1 MKRDTPA
8 RSCDG
13 EKKDPA
19 ARQAERVT
27 MFGGAAALLALVAL
41 AWCTGTGRWTAA
53 AWNTP
58 TQYLDGFYCD
68 VISTLAG
75 MKATAAGHFWP
86 FAWKNIPELGAP
98 FDGNWNDWPSIEE
111 FQILFYGLL
120 GKVFGLFAGLNLALL
135 TGHLLAAAT
144 MFLVARSLDCSN
156 TWALV
161 AALAFGLAP
170 FIFAQSPHHITVA
183 SVWHVP
189 LFLLVWKWASVEP
202 GLAFGSR
209 KFWWAIGIAFLTG
222 LQNVYFTN
230 ILCQLTLLGAGLLWL
245 RTGSRTPLKAAL
257 AVIGA
262 AAAAFAL
269 MNVDGWAY
277 KAVHGPNGGALVR
290 EYKWL
295 EIYGLKLV
303 DLVVPPATHHFQ
315 LFANFAQAHRAAAP
329 LQDEGS
335 YLGLIGL
342 AALGLLVSTA
352 ISAVVRNRANSIPM
366 EAWQVLWIVLCF
378 STGGLNTILGAFG
391 FTLFRTGCRYSIV
404 ILAIALVYAAQR
416 LTALQKA
423 AAFRTDPESVR
434 IGAATAAIA
443 AGLVILWDQVPQAP
457 KPEFTAL
464 LARQVEADRAF
475 VAQMEAALPAGAM
488 IFQLPIMEYPEAPLP
503 GVPPYDHF
511 RPYLYSKQLRFS
523 FGSMKGRPR
532 EQWQQAVQKQMLNG
546 AALNQQTQ
554 QIQFNQNSVGAA
566 VDEIRK
572 RGFSAIYVNRNG
584 FPDRGKGLEK
594 SLLELGYLKPPI
606 DSAAGDLVCILLEK
620 N

>member
-1 MKRDTPA
+1 
-8 RSCDG
+8 
-13 EKKDPA
+13 
-19 ARQAERVT
+19 
-27 MFGGAAALLALVAL
+27 
-41 AWCTGTGRWTAA
+41 
-53 AWNTP
+53 
-58 TQYLDGFYCD
+58 
-68 VISTLAG
+68 
-75 MKATAAGHFWP
+75 
-86 FAWKNIPELGAP
+86 
-98 FDGNWNDWPSIEE
+98 
-111 FQILFYGLL
+111 
-120 GKVFGLFAGLNLALL
+120 
-135 TGHLLAAAT
+135 
-144 MFLVARSLDCSN
+144 MFLVARSLDCAGP
-156 TWALV
+156 WAFV
-161 AALAFGLAP
+161 AALAYGLAP

-183 SVWHVP
+183 SVWHIP

-202 GLAFGSR
+202 GISFGSQR
-209 KFWWAIGIAFLTG
+209 FWWALGIAFITG
-222 LQNVYFTN
+222 LQNVYYTN
-230 ILCQLTLLGAGLLWL
+230 IFCQLTLLGAGFVSL
-245 RTGSRTPLKAAL
+245 RTGSRTPLKT
-257 AVIGA
+257 AVAIVGA

-269 MNVDGWAY
+269 MNVDTWSY

-303 DLVVPPATHHFQ
+303 DLVVPPVTHHFQ
-315 LFANFAQAHRAAAP
+315 LFADFAKAHREAAP

-342 AALGLLVSTA
+342 AALGLLVATS

-366 EAWQVLWIVLCF
+366 EAWQVLWIVICF
-378 STGGLNTILGAFG
+378 STGGLNAILGAFG

-423 AAFRTDPESVR
+423 AAFRTDPESLR
-434 IGAATAAIA
+434 IGTATAAIA
-443 AGLVILWDQVPQAP
+443 ASLVILWDQVPQAP

-464 LARQVEADRAF
+464 MARQVDADRGF
-475 VAQMEAALPAGAM
+475 VAQMEASLPPSAM
-488 IFQLPIMEYPEAPLP
+488 VFQLPIMEYPESPTP

-532 EQWQQAVQKQMLNG
+532 EQWQQAVQQQLLNG
-546 AALNQQTQ
+546 ATLNQQTK

-572 RGFSAIYVNRNG
+572 LGFAAIYVNRNG

-606 DSAAGDLVCILLEK
+606 DSAAGDLVCIPLEK